1 MVGGEGLVEG
11 KGLVGGGER
20 FGRRECL
27 EGGNVWWVDCLVGGN
42 VWWERENV

>member
-1 MVGGEGLVEG
+1 MVEG
-11 KGLVGGGER
+11 KCLVGGGGGGGR

-42 VWWERENV
+42 VWWEREYV